1 MNDYKSIDER
11 LDEML
16 GALDQWIQDER
27 QHFIET
33 NIKEIKRKSLEMKIS
48 CDYYIAEFV

>member
-1 MNDYKSIDER
+1 MTSKEIDDK
-11 LDEML
+11 LNKLL
-16 GALDQWIQDER
+16 GVMDDWIIDER

-33 NIKEIKRKSLEMKIS
+33 NIEEIKRKSLEMKIS

>member
-11 LDEML
+11 LDKMM
-16 GALDQWIQDER
+16 GAIDAWYQDEK

-33 NIKEIKRKSLEMKIS
+33 HIEEIEHKASKIQVS